1 MKDKIKNAINFL
13 KELKKKPYG
22 KAVFFFSFYFI
33 FFVVLIIF
41 IRTSIKTPTD
51 NDKNDNKNNILDM
64 SVLTSNDYSFTY
76 EVKLDDKIYN
86 YKGIKKSSLLQYKV
100 DNKEYYQEN
109 LKTYVKDVGWN
120 LVDSPIMFNKYL
132 DESIID
138 SIVNSSYKESKT
150 EYEDGTNTLNL
161 LISSNTLNKILD
173 NKETDYSE
181 MPNKVSVTI
190 NADGYIVEI
199 NYNLDSYC
207 MVENKC
213 DKALSL
219 NVKYSDFYTVNKDVK

>member
-1 MKDKIKNAINFL
+1 
-13 KELKKKPYG
+13 
-22 KAVFFFSFYFI
+22 
-33 FFVVLIIF
+33 
-41 IRTSIKTPTD
+41 
-51 NDKNDNKNNILDM
+51 M